1 MVHPKCSEQ
10 DCKTCSTTSSPKKD
24 LDLLVIGAGPHALSL
39 ITRLVDDDP
48 DLMSEKQR
56 GRIMEDGARRAR
68 NRRTVSNH
76 LKKRFDATEMLPRT
90 LVVDSNGK
98 WMEQWRKDF
107 KALDIRYL
115 RSHQH
120 MHPCPFDF
128 QSLRVW
134 AADERREDELK
145 QMKHV
150 DKERCRRAGYLGPY
164 VVPSTR
170 LFLDFCE
177 SLVNR
182 YNCKPLLEKGTVV
195 DVRILDGGEER
206 MFDVRLDDGR
216 CFRAHKVVCAMGPG
230 PAFQGMLSTL
240 PWWAEDLSKCLTSGK
255 DQEEKEEDCVICNTI
270 CTRDEEEKV
279 SSVSPACR
287 VQHSFT
293 LTPWLRDE
301 RNLKLLKDARILVI
315 GGGQTAAHLVKVA
328 VHRGKAKHITLCTRR
343 SITLKPYDIDVIA
356 VGDKRPKV
364 LKDFHKLP
372 SARDKLDFNKRLRG
386 GGSISADVYR
396 AMCESCSSHL
406 NVLEECEVVQAHWV
420 SSLNEIHVRFDGVH
434 DISQFD
440 YVWLATGGTLDLSLV
455 PIFASLQSQHP
466 IDTVEGL
473 PVLQDDLSWAEDI
486 PLYIMGVF
494 AQLQLG
500 ADALNLAGARS
511 GSVLVARALI
521 EDEDDDDK
529 PDA

>member
-1 MVHPKCSEQ
+1 M
-10 DCKTCSTTSSPKKD
+10 
-24 LDLLVIGAGPHALSL
+24 
-39 ITRLVDDDP
+39 
-48 DLMSEKQR
+48 
-56 GRIMEDGARRAR
+56 
-68 NRRTVSNH
+68 
-76 LKKRFDATEMLPRT
+76 
-90 LVVDSNGK
+90 
-98 WMEQWRKDF
+98 
-107 KALDIRYL
+107 
-115 RSHQH
+115 
-120 MHPCPFDF
+120 
-128 QSLRVW
+128 
-134 AADERREDELK
+134 
-145 QMKHV
+145 
-150 DKERCRRAGYLGPY
+150 
-164 VVPSTR
+164 
-170 LFLDFCE
+170 
-177 SLVNR
+177 
-182 YNCKPLLEKGTVV
+182 
-195 DVRILDGGEER
+195 
-206 MFDVRLDDGR
+206 
-216 CFRAHKVVCAMGPG
+216 
-230 PAFQGMLSTL
+230 
-240 PWWAEDLSKCLTSGK
+240 
-255 DQEEKEEDCVICNTI
+255 

-328 VHRGKAKHITLCTRR
+328 VHRGKAKHVTPCTRR